1 MSRTRKEIA
10 RFAKAQ
16 KQCARLARR
25 DLERFWKTLDTTD
38 VVACREALE
47 DFLPQLVQAYGNVG
61 GQLAVEWYER
71 LRRAEGARGDYT
83 PKPAPLP
90 RVEAVHARIRSALNP
105 LARAGDAEASLEA
118 LSESAE
124 SWVKNAARQTVSA
137 AAAKDPAKVRFAR
150 VPTGAVTCS
159 FCMMLASRGWIYA
172 SEKSA
177 GAFDRY
183 HANCDCQV
191 VPSWASKP
199 ASIAGYDPE
208 AIKKRYDAGEFEEDT
223 RKRSGGRKKP
233 TDEPTTDGD

>member
-1 MSRTRKEIA
+1 
-10 RFAKAQ
+10 
-16 KQCARLARR
+16 
-25 DLERFWKTLDTTD
+25 
-38 VVACREALE
+38 
-47 DFLPQLVQAYGNVG
+47 
-61 GQLAVEWYER
+61 
-71 LRRAEGARGDYT
+71 
-83 PKPAPLP
+83 
-90 RVEAVHARIRSALNP
+90 VHARIRSALNP

-118 LSESAE
+118 LSESTE
-124 SWVKNAARQTVSA
+124 SWVKNSARQTVSD

-183 HANCDCQV
+183 HAHCDCQV

-208 AIKKRYDAGEFEEDT
+208 EIKKRYDAGEFEEDS
-223 RKRSGGRKKP
+223 RKRSGGRKTP
-233 TDEPTTDGD
+233 TEEASDGN